1 MHIRILLL
9 ASLLGA
15 LLLTACGGSDG
26 GGSSTEVKAATLAS
40 GEKLHVVATTVQV
53 TALAREV
60 GGDRIEL
67 KGIVPAGADAH
78 EFEPIASDLAAIEQ
92 AHLILRNGI
101 GLDDWLDDS
110 LKAAKYASSAVVT
123 RGVKIRQI
131 EEDGKKV
138 EDAHVWHNV
147 DNAKLMTDNVASA
160 LAKADPANKEYYEAR
175 RLSYGAKLDTTKQRV
190 QATIDEIP
198 ADSRKLVT
206 NHDSLHYFADAFGLT
221 VVGAVI
227 PSVSTD
233 AEPSAKD
240 ASALLETIRKQR
252 VKAIFAESSVNPAL
266 ARSLARDANVK
277 VIDDLYG
284 DSLGKPGSGADT
296 IDGMLL
302 ANARKIADGLK

>member
-1 MHIRILLL
+1 M
-9 ASLLGA
+9 
-15 LLLTACGGSDG
+15 
-26 GGSSTEVKAATLAS
+26 
-40 GEKLHVVATTVQV
+40 VATTVQV
-53 TALAREV
+53 AALTREV

-78 EFEPIASDLAAIEQ
+78 EFEPLASDLAAIEQ

-101 GLDDWLDDS
+101 GLDDWLDS
-110 LKAAKYASSAVVT
+110 ALKAGKKATSVVVT
-123 RGVKIRQI
+123 QGVKVRQA
-131 EEDGKKV
+131 EEDGKKI
-138 EDAHVWHNV
+138 DDPHVWHDPAN
-147 DNAKLMTDNVASA
+147 DKLMTGNIAAA
-160 LAKADPANKEYYEAR
+160 LAKADPANKDYYESRAR
-175 RLSYGAKLDTTKQRV
+175 AYDAKLDETRQKV
-190 QATIDEIP
+190 QAIINEIP
-198 ADSRKLVT
+198 AGSRKLVT
-206 NHDSLHYFADAFGLT
+206 NHDALEYFTSAFGLK

-240 ASALLETIRKQR
+240 TAALIDLIRKEK

-266 ARSLARDANVK
+266 ARALARDANVK
-277 VIDDLYG
+277 IIDDLYG

>member
-1 MHIRILLL
+1 MKIRLLLL
-9 ASLLGA
+9 ASLFGA
-15 LLLTACGGSDG
+15 LLLTACGGSDA
-26 GGSSTEVKAATLAS
+26 GSSGGEVKAATLAS
-40 GEKLHVVATTVQV
+40 GEKLRVVATTVQV

-67 KGIVPAGADAH
+67 RGIVPAGADAH

-101 GLDDWLDDS
+101 GLDDWLDGA
-110 LKAAKYASSAVVT
+110 LKAGKKASTATVT
-123 RGVKIRQI
+123 TGVKVRQLD
-131 EEDGKKV
+131 EDGKKI
-138 EDAHVWHNV
+138 DDPHVWHNP
-147 DNAKLMTDNVASA
+147 DNAKLMTDNVAAA
-160 LAKADPANKEYYEAR
+160 LAKADPPNKDYYEAR
-175 RLSYGAKLDTTKQRV
+175 ARSYDAKLDDTKRQV
-190 QATIDEIP
+190 QAMLNEIP

-221 VVGAVI
+221 IVGAVI

-233 AEPSAKD
+233 AEPSAKE
-240 ASALLETIRKQR
+240 ASGLLETIRKQK